1 MRKLGGIVVAVVCL
15 AACGGGDRLRTT
27 DGLAVTGPD
36 ALDFGRVGLGATVT
50 RSVSI
55 RNGGRAPLAIGEIT
69 LDGIGR
75 DFDVQ
80 MVGGP
85 ILHEGETARI
95 DARFSP
101 KEEAVLQRIMEV
113 KTNDPQRQVITVP
126 LTGIGVRPRIL
137 TSPTSLDF
145 GKVELGV
152 ADELPLVLENGFDI
166 EVEVE
171 LSFTGDP
178 QFSIA
183 PSGSVA
189 VPANSR
195 TEIAVTFQPQHLGK
209 ADGMVRMLPC
219 PICDPV
225 LVPTTGIGIDQALLV
240 EPPEVD
246 FGYVPVERSATR
258 TVQITNVS
266 SHPVDI
272 HSITPERGRP
282 AFSFTGFSGT
292 LQPDQSI
299 TVEITFSPTQID
311 LDEDWML
318 IDSTSER
325 SPIIRVHL
333 FGRGGGPQ
341 IQVTPPALTFG
352 AVPLGARGQLDVIVT
367 NAGTDPGA
375 PPLRIL
381 NVYVENPADAPFGS
395 DRDLAAKPVVLQA
408 GEQDTIRIGYE
419 PVQATGAGGDDRA
432 TLVIV
437 SNDQMVPE
445 VRIPMSGSA
454 FAAPPCN
461 GLEFF
466 PSALD
471 FGSFPVGWGGVL
483 SFRIYNPGPEL
494 CILRNLRIAA
504 GSDPAFTTWPVE
516 SFVIPPDQGYGWMVA
531 FDPHAVNAGAGY
543 YTGELE
549 FFVANAGGQR
559 YALPLAAGSLDG
571 CLSADPNFIDFG
583 TDQTGCG
590 VRERSV
596 RFTNMCPF
604 DVVVGPVRL
613 GTQST
618 EGEFELVNPPGTP
631 FRLASGQGFNVDV
644 RWNTQVRG
652 INSAPIQ
659 VWDDTRD
666 LPLTVPVM
674 GELLQDGVVVDR
686 FVQHR
691 AGVTDVLIL
700 VDNSSS
706 MVEEQPRLKSAVHVL
721 VDEAARRGNDFRMAV
736 TSTGV
741 TDAPNGQFVCPGG
754 VMGNEAGRF
763 FPVDEARPRIVT
775 PGTAN
780 GAGVLAE
787 NTQVGFCHELEQG
800 LEAMRLGLSEPLISG
815 VNAGFLRPE
824 ARLAVVFVG
833 DEDDHSGY
841 PVAAYT
847 QFLAATKGLGGAV
860 VSAIVD
866 TGEGCPEGAGVGRR
880 YIDVARS
887 TGGVVAS
894 LCAADW
900 SGIMKQIADKSFADP
915 GPFVLGAVPGPA
927 GVQVYV
933 NGAPADPSAWR
944 YDAASNSVSFVKGRE
959 PAPGSTIEVR
969 YEAKCD

>member
-1 MRKLGGIVVAVVCL
+1 MRKLGGIVL
-15 AACGGGDRLRTT
+15 AIVWLAGCGAGDRLRST

-55 RNGGRAPLAIGEIT
+55 RNGGRARLSVGEIT
-69 LDGIGR
+69 LDGVGR
-75 DFDVQ
+75 DFDVK
-80 MVGGP
+80 VSGGP
-85 ILHEGETARI
+85 ILGEGETATI
-95 DARFSP
+95 ALSFTP
-101 KEEAVLQRIMEV
+101 QKEAVLERIMEV
-113 KTNDPQRQVITVP
+113 KTSDPLRQVIAVP

-145 GKVELGV
+145 GKIELGV
-152 ADELPLVLENGFDI
+152 ASTLPLVLENGFDI
-166 EVEVE
+166 EVQVN

-183 PSGSVA
+183 PSGAVA

-195 TEIAVTFQPQHLGK
+195 TEIRVTFLPQHLGQ
-209 ADGMVRMLPC
+209 AEGLVQMLPC

-258 TVQITNVS
+258 SVRITNVS

-272 HSITPERGRP
+272 HSIKPDLGKP
-282 AFSFTGFSGT
+282 AFAFTGFSGT
-292 LQPDQSI
+292 LQPTQAI
-299 TVEITFSPTQID
+299 TVEITFSPTQVD

-341 IQVTPPALTFG
+341 IQVTPAALTFG

-375 PPLRIL
+375 PPLRVL
-381 NVYVENPADAPFGS
+381 DVRVENPADAPFGP
-395 DRDLAAKPVVLQA
+395 DRDLAADPVVLLA
-408 GEQDTIRIGYE
+408 GEEDTIRIGYE
-419 PVQATGAGGDDRA
+419 PLQATSAGVDDRA
-432 TLVIV
+432 TLVIA

-454 FAAPPCN
+454 FAAPPCD
-461 GLEFF
+461 GLEIS

-483 SFRIYNPGPEL
+483 SFRIFNPGPEL
-494 CILRNLRIAA
+494 CIMRNLRIAS
-504 GSDPAFTTWPVE
+504 GSDPAFTTWPVQ
-516 SFVIPPDQGYGWMVA
+516 SFVIPPGQSFGWMVA
-531 FDPHAVNAGAGY
+531 FDPHAVGAGAGY
-543 YTGELE
+543 HTGELE
-549 FFVANAGGQR
+549 LFVANAGGQR
-559 YALPLAAGSLDG
+559 YSLPLVAGSLDG
-571 CLSADPNFIDFG
+571 CLSADPNFVDFG

-590 VRERSV
+590 VRERAV

-604 DVVVGPVRL
+604 DVTVGPVRL
-613 GTQST
+613 GTQSSA
-618 EGEFELVNPPGTP
+618 GEFEIVNPPATP
-631 FRLASGQGFNVDV
+631 FRLGSGGSFVVDV
-644 RWNTQVRG
+644 RWNTEVRG
-652 INSAPIQ
+652 INSAPIF

-666 LPLTVPVM
+666 LPLTVPVI
-674 GELLQDGVVVDR
+674 GELLQDGVIVDR

-691 AGVTDVLIL
+691 AGMADVLIL

-706 MVEEQPRLKSAVHVL
+706 MVEEQPRLKSAVRVL
-721 VDEAARRGNDFRMAV
+721 FDEGVRRGVDFRLAV

-754 VMGNEAGRF
+754 VAGNEAGRF
-763 FPVDEARPRIVT
+763 FPVDTARPRIVDPGT
-775 PGTAN
+775 PG
-780 GAGVLAE
+780 GAAVLAE

-800 LEAMRLGLSEPLISG
+800 LEAMRLALSEPLISG
-815 VNAGFLRPE
+815 VNAGFLRHE
-824 ARLAVVFVG
+824 ARLSVIVVG

-841 PVAAYT
+841 PLAAYQ
-847 QFLAATKGLGGAV
+847 QFLVATKGLGGAV
-860 VSAIVD
+860 VNGIVD
-866 TGEGCPEGAGVGRR
+866 TGEGCPEGAGVARR
-880 YIDVARS
+880 YLDVIRA
-887 TGGVVAS
+887 TGGLAAS
-894 LCAADW
+894 LCASDW
-900 SGIMKQIADKSFADP
+900 TGIMRQLADRAFADP
-915 GPFVLGAVPGPA
+915 PPFVLGAVPGPA
-927 GVQVYV
+927 GVQVFV
-933 NGAPADPSAWR
+933 NGTPADPTSWR
-944 YDAASNSVSFVKGRE
+944 YDAGSNSVSFVRGRE
-959 PAPGSTIEVR
+959 PAAGSEIEVR
-969 YEAKCD
+969 YEAKCE